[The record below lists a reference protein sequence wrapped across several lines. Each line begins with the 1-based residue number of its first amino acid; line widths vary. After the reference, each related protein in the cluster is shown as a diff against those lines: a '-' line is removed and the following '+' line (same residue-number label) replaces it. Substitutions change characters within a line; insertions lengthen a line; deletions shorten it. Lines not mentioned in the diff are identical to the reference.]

1 MKTAIS
7 IPDKI
12 FESAEELAS
21 KLGKSRSQL
30 YTQAVSGLI
39 ERYQSESVT
48 EKLDQIY
55 GQTETRLD
63 PLLDKMQ
70 RRSLSQDVW

>member
-63 PLLDKMQ
+63 PLLDEMQ